1 MTTEKIPHQYSDETR
16 LTILELSINNINN
29 TLVRFEK
36 RFDQIDNKFDKVN
49 EKLETILKESNAD
62 FRWLVKF
69 IISTS
74 IGLGALMAHGF
85 HWF

>member
-1 MTTEKIPHQYSDETR
+1 MSHHKLDYEHSHETR
-16 LTILELSINNINN
+16 IALLEQSINNINN

-36 RFDQIDNKFDKVN
+36 RFDRID
-49 EKLETILKESNAD
+49 EKLESMQKESTAD

-74 IGLGALMAHGF
+74 VGLGALMAHGF
-85 HWF
+85 HWY

>member
-1 MTTEKIPHQYSDETR
+1 MTTEKIPHQHSEDTR
-16 LTILELSINNINN
+16 IALLEQSINNINN

-36 RFDQIDNKFDKVN
+36 RFDRIDA
-49 EKLETILKESNAD
+49 KLESMQIESNSD

-74 IGLGALMAHGF
+74 VGLSALMAHGF